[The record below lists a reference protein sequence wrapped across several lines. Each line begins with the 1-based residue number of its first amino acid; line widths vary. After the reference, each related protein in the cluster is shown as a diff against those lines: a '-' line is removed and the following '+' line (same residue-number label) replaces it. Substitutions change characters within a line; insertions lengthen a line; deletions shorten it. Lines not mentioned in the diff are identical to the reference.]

1 MKGSVFQENVKNLKT
16 DSGLKA
22 LWCRNQIHHEKS
34 TFQPLSQKAPG
45 RDSLIEGNRQSHY
58 PNHSREKMMENFPT
72 FPMRLGSFY

>member
-1 MKGSVFQENVKNLKT
+1 MKGSVFQENVKNFKT

-45 RDSLIEGNRQSHY
+45 RDSLIEDNRQSPLSKPFQRENDGKL
-58 PNHSREKMMENFPT
+58 PNISYEAR
-72 FPMRLGSFY
+72 